1 MSRTGTV
8 MAALVAGSA
17 LAGAGYLWSQRE
29 RPLAL
34 PLPANVLTIVAPV
47 IDLSVAQDA
56 IAAMERLP
64 GDEVTL
70 LLHTSGGCVISCVLL
85 ATALRTFPK
94 SKVVVPYMAMSG
106 GTLIALSA
114 RELMMGRHAV
124 LSAVDPIIGGERV
137 RHLPDSEPGHAQA
150 KEYELAVT
158 RFLSDTFI
166 GRFGREIPQAH
177 LNRLLEVF
185 LGENAPHAWPI
196 ARSQVEALGIPV
208 ETAPPMWGETVDKIR
223 RRWRR

>member
-1 MSRTGTV
+1 
-8 MAALVAGSA
+8 
-17 LAGAGYLWSQRE
+17 
-29 RPLAL
+29 
-34 PLPANVLTIVAPV
+34 
-47 IDLSVAQDA
+47 
-56 IAAMERLP
+56 
-64 GDEVTL
+64 
-70 LLHTSGGCVISCVLL
+70 CVISCVLL

-137 RHLPDSEPGHAQA
+137 RHLPETEPGHAQA

-166 GRFGREIPQAH
+166 GRFGREIPQTH

-196 ARSQVEALGIPV
+196 QRVEVQAMGLPV
-208 ETAPPMWGETVDKIR
+208 KPASGAWAELVDAYR
-223 RRWRR
+223 RRWW